1 MEFNQKKTA
10 IEQGLTPFL
19 SGEPL
24 AFALQIWETKYASE
38 PTFALARFVNEL
50 RDSLTLSV
58 PSVKLLQSLIR
69 ALTNP
74 PTPAALPDERLLF
87 DEGEQAAPTVT
98 APAIVSDSVRV
109 CALLVDTL
117 ISRLTRDEGDHIR
130 QYMLNHLKSLKQPE
144 PLTTALR
151 GWLSQQ
157 QPLTL
162 AIPEAVLT
170 RIVNLAYIAL
180 CECRGPSK
188 ADRDI
193 HEAVQLV
200 EQLTAG
206 SEFPVRRLL

>member
-74 PTPAALPDERLLF
+74 PTPAALPD
-87 DEGEQAAPTVT
+87 
-98 APAIVSDSVRV
+98 
-109 CALLVDTL
+109 
-117 ISRLTRDEGDHIR
+117 
-130 QYMLNHLKSLKQPE
+130 
-144 PLTTALR
+144 
-151 GWLSQQ
+151 
-157 QPLTL
+157 
-162 AIPEAVLT
+162 
-170 RIVNLAYIAL
+170 
-180 CECRGPSK
+180 
-188 ADRDI
+188 
-193 HEAVQLV
+193 
-200 EQLTAG
+200 
-206 SEFPVRRLL
+206 